1 MKILLN
7 EKQFKN
13 IVVLL
18 SENDDKKINVM
29 FVGDSHSDGQGYTW
43 NYDLEKQHPEWNV
56 THIVKG
62 GKTTEWML
70 ENMLPELTKKHYD
83 LVFILGGTNDVMS
96 PLPIET
102 PINNIQKMVNAV
114 NTQGGKAIVV
124 IGFDSESIM
133 DVNKLRTTKYCDKE
147 CLKKFKPKRVEFQ
160 RKLES
165 SIQNATIVPPLV
177 GDYTW
182 ANDGIHVGG
191 SKHKLLSSTVEN
203 YITKENTK
211 PNKKTTISQLLDK
224 YTTIIQGKN
233 RIDTTS
239 PTNEI
244 KLMQIL
250 FSIVEGQKN
259 RNFSGVLDSDTI
271 TRLKKYQA
279 SNDIPETGIFDY
291 QTIYTINN
299 KLSPSLNK
307 GLKSET
313 PKKTISDPGSS
324 TVSANK
330 LVNDLKSF
338 GLTENAAKGLTANAY
353 GESGLN
359 YKAKGDSGTYAKNS
373 VKSINIGGKKYCSFG
388 LWQFNVCGGLGIEFL
403 KKYNTL
409 NGGDMDKIETLFDY
423 NKQLEIMGSK
433 IMKEQSKGDKSV
445 KTWIDWIVDN
455 VERPADRTGAKQKRQ
470 NFAKQQG
477 WV

>member
-18 SENDDKKINVM
+18 SEDDDKKINVM
-29 FVGDSHSDGQGYTW
+29 FVGDSHSAGQGYTW

-70 ENMLPELTKKHYD
+70 ENMLPELSKKHYD

-133 DVNKLRTTKYCDKE
+133 DVNKLQPTKYCDKE

-160 RKLES
+160 RKLEN
-165 SIQNATIVPPLV
+165 SIQNAIVVPPLI
-177 GDYTW
+177 GDYSWT
-182 ANDGIHVGG
+182 NDGIHVGG

-203 YITKENTK
+203 YITKGEVKNQKK
-211 PNKKTTISQLLDK
+211 PLINQLLDK
-224 YTTIIQGKN
+224 YTEVIQNKSTI
-233 RIDTTS
+233 DSTS
-239 PTNEI
+239 SRKEI
-244 KLMQIL
+244 KLLQIL
-250 FSIVEGQKN
+250 FSIAEGQKN
-259 RNFSGVLDSDTI
+259 RNFSGTLDSDTI
-271 TRLKKYQA
+271 TRLKKYQTT
-279 SNDIPETGIFDY
+279 NNLPNTGIFDY
-291 QTIYTINN
+291 QTIYSINN
-299 KLSPSLNK
+299 KINPKLNK
-307 GLKSET
+307 VLKPEMA
-313 PKKTISDPGSS
+313 KETISDPGSS
-324 TVSANK
+324 IVSTSK

-359 YKAKGDSGTYAKNS
+359 YKAKGDSGSYAKNNT
-373 VKSINIGGKKYCSFG
+373 KSIDIGGKKYCSFG

-409 NGGDMDKIETLFDY
+409 NSDNTDKLETLFDY
-423 NKQLEIMGSK
+423 NKQLEIMGNK

-445 KTWIDWIVDN
+445 KTWIDWIIDN
-455 VERPADRTGAKQKRQ
+455 VERPADRSGAKQKRQ

-477 WV
+477 WI

>member
-1 MKILLN
+1 
-7 EKQFKN
+7 
-13 IVVLL
+13 
-18 SENDDKKINVM
+18 
-29 FVGDSHSDGQGYTW
+29 
-43 NYDLEKQHPEWNV
+43 
-56 THIVKG
+56 
-62 GKTTEWML
+62 
-70 ENMLPELTKKHYD
+70 
-83 LVFILGGTNDVMS
+83 
-96 PLPIET
+96 
-102 PINNIQKMVNAV
+102 
-114 NTQGGKAIVV
+114 
-124 IGFDSESIM
+124 M

-203 YITKENTK
+203 YITKGEVKNQ
-211 PNKKTTISQLLDK
+211 KKSLINQLLDK
-224 YTTIIQGKN
+224 YTEVIQNKSTI
-233 RIDTTS
+233 DATS
-239 PTNEI
+239 PRKEI
-244 KLMQIL
+244 KLLQIL
-250 FSIVEGQKN
+250 FSIAEGQKN
-259 RNFSGVLDSDTI
+259 RNFSGTLDSDTI
-271 TRLKKYQA
+271 TRLKKYQTT
-279 SNDIPETGIFDY
+279 NNLPNTGIFDY
-291 QTIYTINN
+291 QTIYSINN
-299 KLSPSLNK
+299 KISPKLNK
-307 GLKSET
+307 VLKPEMT
-313 PKKTISDPGSS
+313 KETISDPGSS
-324 TVSANK
+324 IVSTSK

-359 YKAKGDSGTYAKNS
+359 YKAKGDSGSYAKNTT
-373 VKSINIGGKKYCSFG
+373 KSIDIGGKKYCSFG

-409 NGGDMDKIETLFDY
+409 NSGNTDKLETLFDY

-455 VERPADRTGAKQKRQ
+455 VERPADRSGAKQKRQ

-477 WV
+477 WI